1 VRRRYRLSAPLGSI
15 FNAGHYGVCDQEL
28 RQAYECLGQYGFK
41 ERRVMLRTGRAHPLV
56 GALARF
62 RERVQALYSL
72 VETQTSQRQAVPLDQ
87 WTARMAEVGASQMG
101 VVEAGMANIGSRI
114 E

>member
-1 VRRRYRLSAPLGSI
+1 
-15 FNAGHYGVCDQEL
+15 
-28 RQAYECLGQYGFK
+28 
-41 ERRVMLRTGRAHPLV
+41 MLRTGRAHPLV